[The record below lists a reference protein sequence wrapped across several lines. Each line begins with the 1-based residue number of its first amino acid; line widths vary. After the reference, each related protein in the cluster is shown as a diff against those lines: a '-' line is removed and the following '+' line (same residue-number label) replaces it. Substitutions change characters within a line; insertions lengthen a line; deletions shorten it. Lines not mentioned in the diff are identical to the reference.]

1 MKYFSFFVGAIAG
14 LTGGLFVGIAKNGF
28 TNTGETILCGLVC
41 AVLIGFMVFDSAS
54 REKKK
59 HLSRQRRTE
68 KRIRRTKVQASQT
81 YRRETEGSFSQRM
94 ERFSINVAQR
104 EQSSASKMPYWSAS
118 ETDEYE
124 RSAPKPVGQIR
135 ALLQRIRSI
144 LSGQ

>member
-59 HLSRQRRTE
+59 HLSRQRLTAN
-68 KRIRRTKVQASQT
+68 RIRRTKAQA
-81 YRRETEGSFSQRM
+81 YRRETEGSFSERM
-94 ERFSINVAQR
+94 ERFSTNLAQR
-104 EQSSASKMPYWSAS
+104 EQSTVSKMPYWSAS
-118 ETDEYE
+118 DTDQYE
-124 RSAPKPVGQIR
+124 RSPPKPIGQIR
-135 ALLQRIRSI
+135 ALLQRIRRI